1 MTHSPA
7 AQSELTT
14 ALEDYLETIF
24 ELIRDKPVARV
35 RDIANARGVKAGS
48 VTPAMRR
55 LADLGYVEYSQREY
69 IRLTPVGE
77 REARRIYARHQLL
90 TRFFAEVL
98 ALPKEEAR
106 ENACAMEHSLSDQA
120 MDRLVRF
127 FEFVGACPACP
138 ENILDLFH
146 MCSLVHPNVADCRHV
161 CTAEPWDLK
170 QTEEIM
176 SLSELKPGQ
185 KATVKQ
191 VNGKGAIRQR
201 LLDMGIL
208 PEVVVEVERV
218 APTGD
223 PIWIKLQGF
232 QLSLRLKEAA
242 TVLVAGGV
250 NN

>member
-1 MTHSPA
+1 MTPTPDSR
-7 AQSELTT
+7 SELTT

-35 RDIANARGVKAGS
+35 RDIASARGVKAGS

-55 LADLGYVEYSQREY
+55 LADLGYVEYGQREY
-69 IRLTPVGE
+69 IQLTPLGE

-98 ALPKEEAR
+98 ALPEDEAQ

-138 ENILDLFH
+138 EKILDLFH
-146 MCSLVHPNVADCRHV
+146 MCSLVHPNTDCSHF
-161 CTAEPWDLK
+161 CTAEPWDLDK
-170 QTEEIM
+170 TEEIM
-176 SLSELKPGQ
+176 SLSKLKPGH
-185 KATVKQ
+185 KATVKK

-218 APTGD
+218 APSGD

-232 QLSLRLKEAA
+232 QLSLRLKEAD
-242 TVLVAGGV
+242 TVLVASGV
-250 NN
+250 ND